1 MVTTDVWRIFSPHS
15 TQPALQLFSMETR
28 HATRNNYANAARAG
42 AALPPGAPLNPPPA
56 PVPNQPQQ
64 QPRHFLQLPA
74 YWNHNPEGWF
84 AFIEARFR
92 ANQVMDEAARFDI
105 AASNLSEEAVD
116 LVLDLLRDIPV
127 GRPYGVL
134 KDRLLR
140 RHVLTPLQKAEALRT
155 FSDLGDRSPSQLLT
169 AMLKVCP
176 DGETETVQFKH
187 AFLSRLPENLS
198 LLLGNFIRDP
208 VRDIAERADGHWAT
222 QRSRKPQNGSG
233 INAVDEAEAQD
244 DLIEAVNAVRFQG
257 KGKGKGSFRG
267 RNGKSGKGP
276 AKAADGGSR
285 TGGLQTAP
293 PESGLCSYHWSF
305 GKGARSCT
313 QPCSWTGN

>member
-1 MVTTDVWRIFSPHS
+1 
-15 TQPALQLFSMETR
+15 METR

-42 AALPPGAPLNPPPA
+42 VVPPPGAPPILPPA
-56 PVPNQPQQ
+56 PVQAPARN
-64 QPRHFLQLPA
+64 FLQLPA

-92 ANQVMDEAARFDI
+92 ANQIGDEVARFDI

-116 LVLDLLRDIPV
+116 LVLDLLKDIPV

-155 FSDLGDRSPSQLLT
+155 SPELGDRSPGQLLT
-169 AMLKVCP
+169 AMLKLCP
-176 DGETETVQFKH
+176 DGEAETVLFKH
-187 AFLSRLPENLS
+187 AYLSRLPESLS
-198 LLLGNFIRDP
+198 LLLGNYIRDP
-208 VRDIAERADGHWAT
+208 VREIADRADGHWAT
-222 QRSRKPQNGSG
+222 QRSRRPQSGSG
-233 INAVDEAEAQD
+233 INAVDEADAQE
-244 DLIEAVNAVRFQG
+244 DLIEAVNAIRFQGPPGKGKKKG
-257 KGKGKGSFRG
+257 KGKGKGPAQPHDKFR
-267 RNGKSGKGP
+267 S
-276 AKAADGGSR
+276 
-285 TGGLQTAP
+285 GGLQTAP

>member
-1 MVTTDVWRIFSPHS
+1 
-15 TQPALQLFSMETR
+15 METR

-42 AALPPGAPLNPPPA
+42 VVPPPGAPPILPPA
-56 PVPNQPQQ
+56 PVQAPARN
-64 QPRHFLQLPA
+64 FLQLPA

-92 ANQVMDEAARFDI
+92 ANQIGDEVARFDI

-116 LVLDLLRDIPV
+116 LVLDLLKDIPV

-155 FSDLGDRSPSQLLT
+155 SPELGDRSPGQLLT
-169 AMLKVCP
+169 AMLKLCP
-176 DGETETVQFKH
+176 DGEAETVLFKH
-187 AFLSRLPENLS
+187 AYLSRLPESLS
-198 LLLGNFIRDP
+198 LLLGNYIRDP
-208 VRDIAERADGHWAT
+208 VREIADRADGHWAT
-222 QRSRKPQNGSG
+222 QRSRKSQSGSG
-233 INAVDEAEAQD
+233 INAVDEAAAQD
-244 DLIEAVNAVRFQG
+244 DLIEAVNAVHFHGKG

-267 RNGKSGKGP
+267 RNDKSGKGSARP
-276 AKAADGGSR
+276 HDGGSR
-285 TGGLQTAP
+285 TGGMQSAP